1 MWVWIILC
9 IISLLLAISIYYNYK
24 FAMIILGIQD
34 SVEDSLDV
42 LDERY
47 ASISRILEIPIFYDS
62 NEVRQVLKDIEA
74 SRESILQVARQLTNA
89 EIQDPAFLE
98 QPHEE
103 EQVA

>member
-98 QPHEE
+98 QSDEE
-103 EQVA
+103 EEVA